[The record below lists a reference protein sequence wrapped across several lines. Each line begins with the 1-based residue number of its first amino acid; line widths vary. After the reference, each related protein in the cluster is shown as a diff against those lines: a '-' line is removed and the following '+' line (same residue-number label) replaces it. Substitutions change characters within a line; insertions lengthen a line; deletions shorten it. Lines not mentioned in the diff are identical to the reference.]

1 MESRIDKL
9 HFEYSKNSKP
19 QIKNVSQIQILQ
31 NKAMRKKLD
40 RLDKKAVK
48 SMDDHTQF
56 RFSIFSML
64 MMHGSWSMQWIFELA
79 TYWKSSK
86 AERWFKKVKNFNWD
100 LSGSGTLSYRSLFHL
115 NHWLTIRNTNLMNL
129 WSG

>member
-40 RLDKKAVK
+40 RLDKK
-48 SMDDHTQF
+48 
-56 RFSIFSML
+56 
-64 MMHGSWSMQWIFELA
+64 G
-79 TYWKSSK
+79 TYYL
-86 AERWFKKVKNFNWD
+86 R
-100 LSGSGTLSYRSLFHL
+100 LTLVHQKEPF
-115 NHWLTIRNTNLMNL
+115 
-129 WSG
+129 

>member
-48 SMDDHTQF
+48 SMDDHTQLGF
-56 RFSIFSML
+56 QFFDQFN
-64 MMHGSWSMQWIFELA
+64 GSLIRLA

-86 AERWFKKVKNFNWD
+86 VK
-100 LSGSGTLSYRSLFHL
+100 R
-115 NHWLTIRNTNLMNL
+115 
-129 WSG
+129 

>member
-1 MESRIDKL
+1 MKTEMESRIDKL

-48 SMDDHTQF
+48 SMDDHTQLGF
-56 RFSIFSML
+56 
-64 MMHGSWSMQWIFELA
+64 Q
-79 TYWKSSK
+79 
-86 AERWFKKVKNFNWD
+86 
-100 LSGSGTLSYRSLFHL
+100 LFPC
-115 NHWLTIRNTNLMNL
+115 
-129 WSG
+129 S

>member
-56 RFSIFSML
+56 RFSIFSNYAHDAWIMVDH
-64 MMHGSWSMQWIFELA
+64 HGR
-79 TYWKSSK
+79 SSTGD
-86 AERWFKKVKNFNWD
+86 A
-100 LSGSGTLSYRSLFHL
+100 
-115 NHWLTIRNTNLMNL
+115 MNL
-129 WSG
+129 

>member
-40 RLDKKAVK
+40 RLDKKGTYYLRVPNW
-48 SMDDHTQF
+48 DPLQF
-56 RFSIFSML
+56 TKIGHLILRTFLGLKFL
-64 MMHGSWSMQWIFELA
+64 
-79 TYWKSSK
+79 
-86 AERWFKKVKNFNWD
+86 ERWKLLKVWIII
-100 LSGSGTLSYRSLFHL
+100 RS
-115 NHWLTIRNTNLMNL
+115 
-129 WSG
+129 

>member
-48 SMDDHTQF
+48 SMDDHTQLGF
-56 RFSIFSML
+56 QFFPML
-64 MMHGSWSMQWIFELA
+64 MVHHDQLNGSLIRLA
-79 TYWKSSK
+79 TY
-86 AERWFKKVKNFNWD
+86 
-100 LSGSGTLSYRSLFHL
+100 
-115 NHWLTIRNTNLMNL
+115 
-129 WSG
+129 